1 MGWAFRPY
9 TNPRCACASRVN
21 YIMPCIDSSEP
32 VLMCTKYFFTLS
44 GSPEANLFVY
54 YLSDNMIQLK
64 SANPEKE
71 CYLVFED
78 GEFRAGKA
86 DDKNSIF
93 EVVGQDERGSVGQV
107 ALRPVTAT
115 DCYLGFSNPE
125 SEPAC
130 YPSTELAATR
140 LGIFQ

>member
-1 MGWAFRPY
+1 
-9 TNPRCACASRVN
+9 
-21 YIMPCIDSSEP
+21 MPCIDSSDP
-32 VLMCTKYFFTLS
+32 VLLCTIMFLFTLS
-44 GSPEANLFVY
+44 GSSEADLFIH
-54 YLSDNMIQLK
+54 YLSDNVIQLQ
-64 SANPEKE
+64 SANPGKE

-93 EVVGQDERGSVGQV
+93 EVVGQDQRGSLGQV
-107 ALRPVTAT
+107 GLHPVTVT
-115 DCYLGFSNPE
+115 DCYLGFSSPE

-140 LGIFQ
+140 LRIFQ